1 MLTMNEAVMDDRV
14 IGQGRQEE
22 SMPDCCTESQEAVEQ
37 RESSPHQRAP
47 RPSEAGVWEDFTAAT
62 MTD

>member
-1 MLTMNEAVMDDRV
+1 MDDRV